1 MKQQINLYQAEFQ
14 QPEIVLSADHIFMG
28 AGGLLLFMLLCSTG
42 VAVSN
47 MFAGNR
53 LIAVKAEVETLKQT
67 NTQMNTQ
74 LQNRSVDQN
83 LAAKA
88 NLASRQLQA
97 RQDMLQM
104 VERTEQRKDTV
115 YFSELLAGL
124 ARQHV
129 DGMWLSRIDI
139 SANGRDMYLE
149 GSTLDAKRV
158 PQFVGKLS
166 SEQAYAGREFRKVVI
181 KRNETNDALLDFVL
195 TTGDPDSESM
205 MAFAGEGKKGAA
217 SK

>member
-14 QPEIVLSADHIFMG
+14 QPDIALSADHIFLG
-28 AGGLLLFMLLCSTG
+28 AGALLLLIVLSSVGLAISNTLAG
-42 VAVSN
+42 DRLVS
-47 MFAGNR
+47 
-53 LIAVKAEVETLKQT
+53 VKTEVEALKQA
-67 NTQMNTQ
+67 NAQMDSR

-83 LAAKA
+83 LAASA
-88 NLASRQLQA
+88 TEASRQLQA
-97 RQDMLQM
+97 RQEILQL
-104 VERTEQRKDTV
+104 VERTEQRQDSV

-158 PQFVGKLS
+158 PEFVGNLS
-166 SEQAYAGREFRKVVI
+166 REQAYTGREFRKVVI
-181 KRNETNDALLDFVL
+181 KRNETNDSLLDFVL
-195 TTGDPDSESM
+195 TTGDPDSESL
-205 MAFAGEGKKGAA
+205 MAFMEKKEARE
-217 SK
+217 